1 VIVWCGVAQADEVLA
16 QAQGIF
22 AKLQQQLNHHGAT
35 LSGFRDKLQPT
46 LMTAKAAI
54 SARQIAES
62 KAEDALVTRG
72 SLSAQLEAQSQ
83 AVTRLQ
89 ADLQRTR
96 EEASLLAKRND
107 SLAEINRS
115 LALEVEEKRNVI
127 ESVIV
132 EKERLLEDSERLRQA
147 VLQRDGQLAE
157 YMSQLTS
164 QLQVVGGAKPLSSST
179 GGARQLFS
187 VTQPSAT
194 EQHAVVRPSIVV
206 FILVSS
212 GMLIHLICGVSS

>member
-1 VIVWCGVAQADEVLA
+1 MFRETHDVVDVDNQADEVLA
-16 QAQGIF
+16 QANGIY
-22 AKLQQQLNHHGAT
+22 AKLQQQLNAHSTT
-35 LSGFRDKLQPT
+35 LSGLRDKLQPT

-54 SARQIAES
+54 SARQLAES

-83 AVTRLQ
+83 TVTRLQ
-89 ADLQRTR
+89 SELQRVRDET
-96 EEASLLAKRND
+96 ALLAKRND

-127 ESVIV
+127 ENVIV

-157 YMSQLTS
+157 YMAQLTS
-164 QLQVVGGAKPLSSST
+164 QLQVVGGTKQFSASSGGVRPLF
-179 GGARQLFS
+179 AA
-187 VTQPSAT
+187 TQPSAT
-194 EQHAVVRPSIVV
+194 EQHAVVRAAMFEPMIS
-206 FILVSS
+206 
-212 GMLIHLICGVSS
+212 